1 MSTYPT
7 RAIRNALLA
16 KGYEEEYTHHIV
28 FRLVVRGQRTEI
40 RTRLSHGAREYGSS
54 LLAQVARQM
63 GLRRKELDAFLQCP
77 MDHEQYVRL
86 LQERGAL
93 KV

>member
-1 MSTYPT
+1 
-7 RAIRNALLA
+7 
-16 KGYEEEYTHHIV
+16 
-28 FRLVVRGQRTEI
+28 
-40 RTRLSHGAREYGSS
+40 
-54 LLAQVARQM
+54 M